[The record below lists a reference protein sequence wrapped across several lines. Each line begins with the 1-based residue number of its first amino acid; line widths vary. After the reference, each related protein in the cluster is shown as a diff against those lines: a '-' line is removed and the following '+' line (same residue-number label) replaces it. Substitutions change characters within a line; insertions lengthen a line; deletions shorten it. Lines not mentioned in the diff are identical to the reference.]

1 MKRLLIPLFL
11 LFSSTTFAALDTG
24 TGLDGSCDETTFGT
38 VGGTW
43 NCTDLT
49 ISAVGLNITTAGLT
63 PLIIKVQ
70 GDVIIN
76 GTITIDPGTAGG
88 YPYNDSSTP
97 SGAQGGDGG
106 DAFCDTLTPD
116 TIGGGG
122 GSGGSHSSLGT
133 AGIIGTD
140 SGTVDGDIPGAPGST
155 PSITYDS
162 AMTLETQLRG
172 GASGGQGG
180 TGCIDGGTE
189 SNGVTN
195 LPGDG
200 GGAIQITA
208 GGDITI
214 YANISAI
221 GGSGDGGAS
230 SVNGDAGGSGG
241 GAGGVIFLQAANNIV
256 INNASLDAQGGSG
269 GAGGGSEGGAGGAG
283 ADGIIRLDDIDG
295 SIEQI
300 GTVNISPTPTT
311 VALEAASFETLNS
324 GIQPGCAVNKDMATE
339 QSQIIGLLILM
350 AAMIG
355 LYFKKLKKITRTW

>member
-24 TGLDGSCDETTFGT
+24 DGSNGSCDETIITSS
-38 VGGTW
+38 GTW

-49 ISAVGLNITTAGLT
+49 ISATGLTVNTAGST

-70 GDVIIN
+70 GDVTID
-76 GTITIDPGTAGG
+76 GTITITPGTTGGSAIGNEVVLNSGGIAGG
-88 YPYNDSSTP
+88 T
-97 SGAQGGDGG
+97 
-106 DAFCDTLTPD
+106 AFCDAFTAD
-116 TIGGGG
+116 IIGGGG
-122 GSGGSHSSLGT
+122 GSGGAHATLGS
-133 AGIIGTD
+133 AGFTGSD
-140 SGTVDGDIPGAPGST
+140 SGSPTVDSDIPGAGASA
-155 PSITYDS
+155 PSVTYDS

-172 GASGGQGG
+172 GSSGGAGG
-180 TGCIDGGTE
+180 TGCIDGGSE
-189 SNGVTN
+189 PG
-195 LPGDG
+195 LPGGAG
-200 GGAIQITA
+200 GGAIQITS
-208 GGDITI
+208 GGNITI
-214 YANISAI
+214 RATISAI
-221 GGSGDGGAS
+221 GNNGQGGPSG
-230 SVNGDAGGSGG
+230 NGDAGGSGG